1 MWKRTHLRDMSF
13 WGQVVFGAGIVA
25 LGLLTLITLMFG
37 SVEGTLV
44 SLALL
49 VLYGVSAP
57 FVIAGHWRAPKPQ
70 PTRRPV
76 VRRRRS

>member
-1 MWKRTHLRDMSF
+1 MPF
-13 WGQVVFGAGIVA
+13 WGQVVFGTGIAA
-25 LGLLTLITLMFG
+25 LGLLTLVTLTFG
-37 SVEGTLV
+37 STEGALV
-44 SLALL
+44 SLVLL
-49 VLYGVSAP
+49 VLYGFSAP

>member
-1 MWKRTHLRDMSF
+1 MPF
-13 WGQVVFGAGIVA
+13 WGQAVFGAGIAA

-37 SVEGTLV
+37 SIESTVV
-44 SLALL
+44 SLVLL
-49 VLYGVSAP
+49 VLYGVSTP

-70 PTRRPV
+70 STRRPV